1 MKKIKLTEATL
12 RRIVE
17 RVVLEQKEEE
27 LQKQLQGL
35 FKKKQDDPNCEDC
48 DSNIAKLIKQLDMTN
63 ALTPDGK
70 KGLTEHLK

>member
-17 RVVLEQKEEE
+17 RVVLEQEEE
-27 LQKQLQGL
+27 NLQKQLQGL

-48 DSNIAKLIKQLDMTN
+48 DSNIAKLVKQLGMTD
-63 ALTPDGK
+63 ALTDDGK
-70 KGLTEHLK
+70 ANLNEHLK